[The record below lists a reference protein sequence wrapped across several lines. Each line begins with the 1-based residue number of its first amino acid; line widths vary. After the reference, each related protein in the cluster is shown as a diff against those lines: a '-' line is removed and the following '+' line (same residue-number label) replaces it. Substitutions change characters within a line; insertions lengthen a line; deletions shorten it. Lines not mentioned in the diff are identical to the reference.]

1 MEHLSWCYRGYISQE
16 ACEELK
22 GKVRAVNE
30 DKIQDHEVLAQ
41 IEMVGSS
48 ARQPISIM

>member
-1 MEHLSWCYRGYISQE
+1 MEHLSWRYTGYLSQQ

-30 DKIQDHEVLAQ
+30 PTMHDREVLAQ

-48 ARQPISIM
+48 AR